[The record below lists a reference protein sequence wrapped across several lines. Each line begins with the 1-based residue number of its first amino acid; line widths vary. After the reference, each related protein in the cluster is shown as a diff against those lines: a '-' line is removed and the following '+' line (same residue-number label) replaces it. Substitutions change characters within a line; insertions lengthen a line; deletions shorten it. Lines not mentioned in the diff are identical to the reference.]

1 MMAKRSVET
10 EPKRATGETGKT
22 ARARKTVEPVAKD
35 KRATGKPSSPAVV
48 ERIASVG
55 GWQGR
60 TLAEVRRLIFEADPD
75 ITEEC
80 KWAKPTNPAGVPVW
94 SRAGIVCTGEAYKQ
108 VVKLTFLRG
117 ASLDD
122 PQRLFNAGLE
132 GNTRRAI
139 DIREGEV
146 LDAAA
151 FKALIWA
158 AVAENLGTGASKST

>member
-1 MMAKRSVET
+1 MAKRSVKT
-10 EPKRATGETGKT
+10 EPKRATRAIGKT
-22 ARARKTVEPVAKD
+22 AHARKQVEPVAKG
-35 KRATGKPSSPAVV
+35 KRATGKLSSRVV
-48 ERIASVG
+48 EERIASVG
-55 GWQGR
+55 GWQGK
-60 TLAEVRRLIFEADPD
+60 TLAEVRRLILEADPE

-94 SRAGIVCTGEAYKQ
+94 SHAGIVCTGEAYKQ
-108 VVKLTFLRG
+108 VMKLTFLRG

-122 PQRLFNAGLE
+122 PRGLFNASLE
-132 GNTRRAI
+132 GNSRRAI

>member
-1 MMAKRSVET
+1 MAKRSVKDD
-10 EPKRATGETGKT
+10 PKRTTGAIGKT
-22 ARARKTVEPVAKD
+22 AHARKKAEPVAKG

-55 GWQGR
+55 GWQGK
-60 TLAEVRRLIFEADPD
+60 TLAEVRRLILEADPE

-94 SRAGIVCTGEAYKQ
+94 SHAGIVCTGEAYRQ

-122 PQRLFNAGLE
+122 PRGLFNASLE

-139 DIREGEV
+139 DIREEEA

-151 FKALIWA
+151 FKALIRA
-158 AVAENLGTGASKST
+158 AVAENVRSIASKSA